1 MGMAKNALISKLRSL
16 KKLKVGKHWVHH
28 CQPGFTATQEEED
41 WSVSPTWGAKLVAML
56 LTFAVLEHGF
66 HGALP
71 VGGPANA
78 GRSSDLVLYGPP
90 ALPEVYLVVIVNK
103 EKCCEGKR
111 ADQTIRG
118 SSMDASRSPLPKPKG
133 CLPSL
138 LLLSGGQDPLGRNK
152 GRVSAL

>member
-28 CQPGFTATQEEED
+28 CQPGFMATQEEED

-111 ADQTIRG
+111 TDQSGAPPWMLPGHPCPNLRDAFPPCCSCQGVRIPLAGIRG
-118 SSMDASRSPLPKPKG
+118 G
-133 CLPSL
+133 CP
-138 LLLSGGQDPLGRNK
+138 
-152 GRVSAL
+152 